1 MTKKLL
7 FFTFLFWHI
16 LSFSTPMSDG
26 DTQAFIVSSKQTCY
40 KNIRDS
46 VAYKSLTDSQIG
58 QYCSCYANKSS
69 ALITNEDLSKFTQTK
84 DVSIFNKAR
93 IEATN
98 YCDTK
103 AISEWKWNIKSI
115 IADMPADKVN
125 MNDYKEDYIK
135 GFMGTCNRGG
145 FSIGKFDSIID
156 KILSKT
162 KQDNLCSCEANKS
175 LELLTF
181 DKIKKLMA
189 TGDKL
194 IIDSELKASVDFC
207 MKKENLISAKELL
220 AIGFANKCTKD
231 MSSSSNNYSNYEIE
245 TQCFC
250 QGKRIADKLGSLKRA
265 SEMAEDKRKS
275 IVNEVLN
282 YCERYAY

>member
-1 MTKKLL
+1 MLKIILL
-7 FFTFLFWHI
+7 SLFI
-16 LSFSTPMSDG
+16 FPIFSSLATPMNEG
-26 DTQAFIVSSKQTCY
+26 DKQAFIVSSKQACY
-40 KNIRDS
+40 KNTRESI
-46 VAYKSLTDSQIG
+46 AYKSLTDSQIG
-58 QYCSCYANKSS
+58 QYCSCYANKASV
-69 ALITNEDLSKFTQTK
+69 LITNEDLSKFTQTN
-84 DVSIFNKAR
+84 DISIFNKAR
-93 IEATN
+93 KEATN

-125 MNDYKEDYIK
+125 MNDYKEEYIK

-156 KILSKT
+156 KILTKT
-162 KQDNLCSCEANKS
+162 KQDNLCTCQANKS

-181 DKIKKLMA
+181 DKIKKLIA

-231 MSSSSNNYSNYEIE
+231 MSTSSSNYSNYEIE
-245 TQCFC
+245 TQCYC

-282 YCERYAY
+282 YCERNAY